1 MFNFINIHA
10 AKINKR
16 AKNLT
21 MAYFIM
27 KTIDTLSFFIL
38 KPTCL
43 KKRFCQTAD
52 QNQCNLIEESQLANL
67 KELSQRIE

>member
-1 MFNFINIHA
+1 
-10 AKINKR
+10 
-16 AKNLT
+16 
-21 MAYFIM
+21 M